1 MSSDSSLN
9 KAYGRRG
16 LMLVLSSPSGA
27 GKTTLSKKL
36 VELDS
41 NLIMSTSYTTR
52 TKRVGEKDGQAYHF
66 VEVGDFKVMIGE
78 NQLLEYALVFGNYY
92 GTPRLPVEKYLAQGK
107 DVVFDIDWQGAQQL
121 AQQKGSVEDVVS
133 IFILPP
139 SASELESRLKTRNQD
154 SISEVES
161 RMSQAASELSHYDEY
176 NYIMV
181 NNEIEESIKTL
192 KAIVKAERLKT
203 SRQTDLHKFVESLKG
218 YFFAPSQ

>member
-1 MSSDSSLN
+1 
-9 KAYGRRG
+9 
-16 LMLVLSSPSGA
+16 MLVLSSPSGA

-52 TKRVGEKDGQAYHF
+52 TKRVGEKDGQDYHF
-66 VEVGDFKVMIGE
+66 VEVGDFKEMIGE

-121 AQQKGSVEDVVS
+121 AQQKRSVEDVVS

-218 YFFAPSQ
+218 

>member
-1 MSSDSSLN
+1 
-9 KAYGRRG
+9 
-16 LMLVLSSPSGA
+16 MLVLSSPSGA

-52 TKRVGEKDGQAYHF
+52 TKRVGEKDGQDYHF
-66 VEVGDFKVMIGE
+66 VEVGDFKEMIGE
-78 NQLLEYALVFGNYY
+78 KQLLEYALVFGNYY

-139 SASELESRLKTRNQD
+139 SARELESRLKSRNQD

-203 SRQTDLHKFVESLKG
+203 SRQTDLHKFVETLKG
-218 YFFAPSQ
+218 

>member
-52 TKRVGEKDGQAYHF
+52 TKRVGEKDGQDYHF
-66 VEVGDFKVMIGE
+66 VEVGDFKEMIE
-78 NQLLEYALVFGNYY
+78 EDQLLEYALVFGNYY

-121 AQQKGSVEDVVS
+121 AQQKCSVEDVVS

-203 SRQTDLHKFVESLKG
+203 SRQTDLHKFVETLKG
-218 YFFAPSQ
+218 

>member
-52 TKRVGEKDGQAYHF
+52 TKRVGEKDGQDYHF
-66 VEVGDFKVMIGE
+66 VEVGDFKEMIGE

-107 DVVFDIDWQGAQQL
+107 DVVFDIDWQGTQQL

-218 YFFAPSQ
+218 

>member
-1 MSSDSSLN
+1 M
-9 KAYGRRG
+9 
-16 LMLVLSSPSGA
+16 
-27 GKTTLSKKL
+27 
-36 VELDS
+36 
-41 NLIMSTSYTTR
+41 
-52 TKRVGEKDGQAYHF
+52 
-66 VEVGDFKVMIGE
+66 
-78 NQLLEYALVFGNYY
+78 
-92 GTPRLPVEKYLAQGK
+92 PRLPVEKYLAEGK

-218 YFFAPSQ
+218 

>member
-52 TKRVGEKDGQAYHF
+52 TKRVGEKDGEDYHF
-66 VEVGDFKVMIGE
+66 VEVGDFKEMIVD

-139 SASELESRLKTRNQD
+139 SASELESRLKARNQD

-218 YFFAPSQ
+218 

>member
-52 TKRVGEKDGQAYHF
+52 TKRVGEKDGQDYHF
-66 VEVGDFKVMIGE
+66 VEVGDFKEMIGE
-78 NQLLEYALVFGNYY
+78 DHLLEYALVFGNYY

-218 YFFAPSQ
+218 

>member
-1 MSSDSSLN
+1 
-9 KAYGRRG
+9 
-16 LMLVLSSPSGA
+16 MLVLSSPSGA

-52 TKRVGEKDGQAYHF
+52 TKRVGEKDGEDYHF
-66 VEVGDFKVMIGE
+66 VEVGDFKEMIGE

-107 DVVFDIDWQGAQQL
+107 DVVFDIDWQRAQQL
-121 AQQKGSVEDVVS
+121 AQQKASVEDVVS

-139 SASELESRLKTRNQD
+139 SASELESRLKPRNQD

-218 YFFAPSQ
+218 

>member
-52 TKRVGEKDGQAYHF
+52 TKRVGEKDGQDYHF
-66 VEVGDFKVMIGE
+66 VEVGDFKEMIGE

-203 SRQTDLHKFVESLKG
+203 SRQTDLHKFVETLKG
-218 YFFAPSQ
+218 

>member
-1 MSSDSSLN
+1 
-9 KAYGRRG
+9 
-16 LMLVLSSPSGA
+16 MLVLSSPSGA

-52 TKRVGEKDGQAYHF
+52 TKRVGEKDGQDYHF
-66 VEVGDFKVMIGE
+66 VEVGDFKEMIGE
-78 NQLLEYALVFGNYY
+78 KQLLEYALVFGNYY

-139 SASELESRLKTRNQD
+139 SARELESRLKSRNQD

-218 YFFAPSQ
+218 

>member
-1 MSSDSSLN
+1 
-9 KAYGRRG
+9 
-16 LMLVLSSPSGA
+16 MLVLSSPSGA

-52 TKRVGEKDGQAYHF
+52 TKRVGEKDGQDYHF
-66 VEVGDFKVMIGE
+66 VKVSDFKEMIGE

-176 NYIMV
+176 N
-181 NNEIEESIKTL
+181 L
-192 KAIVKAERLKT
+192 
-203 SRQTDLHKFVESLKG
+203 SLIHI
-218 YFFAPSQ
+218 

>member
-52 TKRVGEKDGQAYHF
+52 TKRVGEKDGQDYHF
-66 VEVGDFKVMIGE
+66 VEVGDFKEMIGE

-121 AQQKGSVEDVVS
+121 AQQKCSVEDVVS

-218 YFFAPSQ
+218 

>member
-1 MSSDSSLN
+1 
-9 KAYGRRG
+9 
-16 LMLVLSSPSGA
+16 MLVLSSPSGA

-52 TKRVGEKDGQAYHF
+52 TKRVGEKDGEDYHF
-66 VEVGDFKVMIGE
+66 VEVGDFKEMIGE

-92 GTPRLPVEKYLAQGK
+92 GTPRLPVEKYLAEGK

-218 YFFAPSQ
+218 

>member
-1 MSSDSSLN
+1 
-9 KAYGRRG
+9 
-16 LMLVLSSPSGA
+16 MLVLSSPSGA
-27 GKTTLSKKL
+27 GKNTLSKKL

-52 TKRVGEKDGQAYHF
+52 TKRVGEKDGQDYHF
-66 VEVGDFKVMIGE
+66 VEVGDFKEMIE
-78 NQLLEYALVFGNYY
+78 EDQLLEYALVFGNYY

-139 SASELESRLKTRNQD
+139 SARELESRLKSRNQD

-218 YFFAPSQ
+218 

>member
-1 MSSDSSLN
+1 
-9 KAYGRRG
+9 
-16 LMLVLSSPSGA
+16 MLVLSSPSGA

-52 TKRVGEKDGQAYHF
+52 TKRVGEKDGEDYHF
-66 VEVGDFKVMIGE
+66 VEVGDFKEMIGE

-121 AQQKGSVEDVVS
+121 AEQKGSVEDVVS

-218 YFFAPSQ
+218 

>member
-52 TKRVGEKDGQAYHF
+52 TKRVGEKDGQDYHF
-66 VEVGDFKVMIGE
+66 VEVGDFKEMIGE

-121 AQQKGSVEDVVS
+121 AQQKRSVEDVVS

-218 YFFAPSQ
+218 

>member
-1 MSSDSSLN
+1 
-9 KAYGRRG
+9 
-16 LMLVLSSPSGA
+16 MLVLSSPSGA

-52 TKRVGEKDGQAYHF
+52 TKRVGEKDGEDYHF
-66 VEVGDFKVMIGE
+66 VEVGDFKEMIGE

-139 SASELESRLKTRNQD
+139 SASELESRLKSRNQD

-218 YFFAPSQ
+218 

>member
-52 TKRVGEKDGQAYHF
+52 TKRVGEKDGEDYHF
-66 VEVGDFKVMIGE
+66 VEVGDFKEMIGE

-176 NYIMV
+176 NYNMV

-218 YFFAPSQ
+218 

>member
-1 MSSDSSLN
+1 
-9 KAYGRRG
+9 
-16 LMLVLSSPSGA
+16 MLVLSSPSGA

-52 TKRVGEKDGQAYHF
+52 TKRVGEKDGQDYHF
-66 VEVGDFKVMIGE
+66 VEVGDFKEMIGE
-78 NQLLEYALVFGNYY
+78 KQLLEYALVFGNYY

-121 AQQKGSVEDVVS
+121 AQQKGSIEDVVS

-203 SRQTDLHKFVESLKG
+203 SRQTDLHKFVETLKG
-218 YFFAPSQ
+218 

>member
-1 MSSDSSLN
+1 
-9 KAYGRRG
+9 
-16 LMLVLSSPSGA
+16 MLVLSSPSGA

-52 TKRVGEKDGQAYHF
+52 TKRVGEKDGQDYHF
-66 VEVGDFKVMIGE
+66 VEVGDFKEMIGE
-78 NQLLEYALVFGNYY
+78 DQLLEYALVFGNYY

-121 AQQKGSVEDVVS
+121 AQQKRSVEDVVS

-161 RMSQAASELSHYDEY
+161 RMSQAASELSHYNEY

-218 YFFAPSQ
+218 

>member
-1 MSSDSSLN
+1 
-9 KAYGRRG
+9 
-16 LMLVLSSPSGA
+16 MLVLSSPSGA

-52 TKRVGEKDGQAYHF
+52 TKRVGEKAGEDYHF
-66 VEVGDFKVMIGE
+66 VEVGDFKEMIGE

-92 GTPRLPVEKYLAQGK
+92 GTPRLPVEKYLAEGK
-107 DVVFDIDWQGAQQL
+107 
-121 AQQKGSVEDVVS
+121 DVVS

-139 SASELESRLKTRNQD
+139 SASELESRLKSRNQD

-203 SRQTDLHKFVESLKG
+203 SRQTDLHKFVDSLKG
-218 YFFAPSQ
+218 

>member
-52 TKRVGEKDGQAYHF
+52 TKRVGEKDGQDYHF
-66 VEVGDFKVMIGE
+66 VEVGDFKEMIGE

-92 GTPRLPVEKYLAQGK
+92 GTPRLSVEKYLAQGK

-161 RMSQAASELSHYDEY
+161 RMSQAAGELSHYDEY

-218 YFFAPSQ
+218 

>member
-1 MSSDSSLN
+1 
-9 KAYGRRG
+9 
-16 LMLVLSSPSGA
+16 MLVLSSPSGA

-52 TKRVGEKDGQAYHF
+52 TKRVGEKDGQDYHF
-66 VEVGDFKVMIGE
+66 VKVSDFKEMIGE

-218 YFFAPSQ
+218 

>member
-1 MSSDSSLN
+1 
-9 KAYGRRG
+9 
-16 LMLVLSSPSGA
+16 MLVLSSPSGA

-52 TKRVGEKDGQAYHF
+52 TKRVGEKDGEDYHF
-66 VEVGDFKVMIGE
+66 VEVGDFKEMIGE

-218 YFFAPSQ
+218 

>member
-52 TKRVGEKDGQAYHF
+52 TKRVGEKDGEDYHF
-66 VEVGDFKVMIGE
+66 VEVGDFKEMIGE

-154 SISEVES
+154 SISEVKS

-218 YFFAPSQ
+218 

>member
-1 MSSDSSLN
+1 
-9 KAYGRRG
+9 
-16 LMLVLSSPSGA
+16 MLVLSSPSGA

-52 TKRVGEKDGQAYHF
+52 TKRVGEKDGQDYHF
-66 VEVGDFKVMIGE
+66 VEVGDFKEMIGE
-78 NQLLEYALVFGNYY
+78 DQLLEYALVFGNYY

-161 RMSQAASELSHYDEY
+161 RMSQAASELSHYYEY

-218 YFFAPSQ
+218 

>member
-1 MSSDSSLN
+1 
-9 KAYGRRG
+9 
-16 LMLVLSSPSGA
+16 MLVLSSPSGA

-52 TKRVGEKDGQAYHF
+52 TKRIGEKDGQDYHF
-66 VEVGDFKVMIGE
+66 VEVGDFKEMIGE

-139 SASELESRLKTRNQD
+139 SASELESRLKSRNQD

-218 YFFAPSQ
+218 

>member
-1 MSSDSSLN
+1 
-9 KAYGRRG
+9 
-16 LMLVLSSPSGA
+16 MLVLSSPSGA

-52 TKRVGEKDGQAYHF
+52 TKRVGEKDGEDYHF
-66 VEVGDFKVMIGE
+66 VEVGDFKEMIGE

-107 DVVFDIDWQGAQQL
+107 DVVFDIEWQGAQQL

-218 YFFAPSQ
+218 

>member
-1 MSSDSSLN
+1 
-9 KAYGRRG
+9 
-16 LMLVLSSPSGA
+16 MLVLSSPSGA

-52 TKRVGEKDGQAYHF
+52 TKRVGEKDGQDYHF
-66 VEVGDFKVMIGE
+66 VEVGDFKEMIGE

-203 SRQTDLHKFVESLKG
+203 SRQTDLHKFVELSLIHI
-218 YFFAPSQ
+218 

>member
-1 MSSDSSLN
+1 MKKYLKKN
-9 KAYGRRG
+9 KG

-27 GKTTLSKKL
+27 GKSSICRSLLS
-36 VELDS
+36 LDN
-41 NLIMSTSYTTR
+41 NLNMSISTTTR
-52 TKRVGEKDGQAYHF
+52 EKRPNEIDGSDYFF
-66 VEVGDFKVMIGE
+66 VDE
-78 NQLLEYALVFGNYY
+78 NKFNELLIKGYFIEHAKVFGNYY
-92 GTPRLPVEKYLAQGK
+92 GTEKKIIEDSINQGK
-107 DVVFDIDWQGAQQL
+107 DLLFDIDWQGAQQL

-139 SASELESRLKTRNQD
+139 SASELESRLKSRNQD

-203 SRQTDLHKFVESLKG
+203 NRQTDLHKFVESLK
-218 YFFAPSQ
+218 A

>member
-1 MSSDSSLN
+1 
-9 KAYGRRG
+9 
-16 LMLVLSSPSGA
+16 MLVLSSPSGA

-52 TKRVGEKDGQAYHF
+52 TKRVGEKDGQDYHF
-66 VEVGDFKVMIGE
+66 VEVGDFKEMIGE

-107 DVVFDIDWQGAQQL
+107 DVVFDIDWHGAQQL

-218 YFFAPSQ
+218 

>member
-1 MSSDSSLN
+1 
-9 KAYGRRG
+9 
-16 LMLVLSSPSGA
+16 MLVLSSPSGA

-52 TKRVGEKDGQAYHF
+52 TKRVGEKDGQDYHF
-66 VEVGDFKVMIGE
+66 VEVGDFKEMIGE

-161 RMSQAASELSHYDEY
+161 RMSQAASELSHYNEY

-218 YFFAPSQ
+218 

>member
-1 MSSDSSLN
+1 
-9 KAYGRRG
+9 
-16 LMLVLSSPSGA
+16 MLVLSSPSGA

-52 TKRVGEKDGQAYHF
+52 TKRVGEKDGQDYHF
-66 VEVGDFKVMIGE
+66 VEVGDFKEMIGE
-78 NQLLEYALVFGNYY
+78 KQLLEYALVFGNYY

-176 NYIMV
+176 NYIMG

-218 YFFAPSQ
+218 

>member
-52 TKRVGEKDGQAYHF
+52 TKRVGEKDGQDYHF
-66 VEVGDFKVMIGE
+66 VEVGDFKEMIGE
-78 NQLLEYALVFGNYY
+78 DQLLEYALVFGNYY

-121 AQQKGSVEDVVS
+121 AQQKGSIEDVVS
-133 IFILPP
+133 VFILPP

-161 RMSQAASELSHYDEY
+161 RMSQAASELSHYYEY

-203 SRQTDLHKFVESLKG
+203 NRQTDLHKFVESLK
-218 YFFAPSQ
+218 A

>member
-1 MSSDSSLN
+1 
-9 KAYGRRG
+9 
-16 LMLVLSSPSGA
+16 MLVLSSPSGA

-52 TKRVGEKDGQAYHF
+52 TKRVGEKDGQDYHF
-66 VEVGDFKVMIGE
+66 VEVGDFKEMIGE

-121 AQQKGSVEDVVS
+121 AQQKCSVEDVVS

-218 YFFAPSQ
+218 